1 MLRIPSAP
9 FSFAGF
15 EGAAERTEIWT
26 SKNKNLAFL
35 CLLDMLSY
43 PPDEGVWCT
52 RDRSLLEAHCQVRR
66 CRSNAFLRPGRVKL
80 ARVCFPTQGCRSVPC
95 HLRGL
100 AIRALVGGLDEH
112 GLRDVLACRHG
123 HLLDLVELLADR
135 RRGRE
140 VSSHAAPLW
149 ARSLSSSQ
157 ACVKSVPGTRP

>member
-1 MLRIPSAP
+1 MVHQRPQPAGGSLSSTETQKQRIPQTRP
-9 FSFAGF
+9 GEAG
-15 EGAAERTEIWT
+15 T
-26 SKNKNLAFL
+26 
-35 CLLDMLSY
+35 CLLPHTGL
-43 PPDEGVWCT
+43 P
-52 RDRSLLEAHCQVRR
+52 
-66 CRSNAFLRPGRVKL
+66 
-80 ARVCFPTQGCRSVPC
+80 SVPR